1 MRKQDIIYKIYAS
14 HDWYGPLSLIIE
26 GFTEIVANN
35 MFLPYFPATRI
46 KCQKRCLQGRC
57 DACMAMKDFGV
68 SLGTQMTVKVVYPE
82 NYKGVKDNDIV
93 AAEKL
98 AVVEED
104 FDN

>member
-1 MRKQDIIYKIYAS
+1 
-14 HDWYGPLSLIIE
+14 
-26 GFTEIVANN
+26 

-46 KCQKRCLQGRC
+46 KCQKRCLQDRC
-57 DACMAMKDFGV
+57 NACMAMKDFGV

-82 NYKGVKDNDIV
+82 NYKGVKDNDII

>member
-1 MRKQDIIYKIYAS
+1 
-14 HDWYGPLSLIIE
+14 
-26 GFTEIVANN
+26 
-35 MFLPYFPATRI
+35 
-46 KCQKRCLQGRC
+46 
-57 DACMAMKDFGV
+57 MAMKDFGV

-82 NYKGVKDNDIV
+82 NYKGVKDNDII